1 MPWLHV
7 VPAPLQLII
16 TPCHHAAVSLSGS
29 PNTPPVTIRG
39 KQRTH
44 TYQPTPPR
52 PTPTVPCLSKSSPH
66 TFVPHNGAAP
76 LLPTAQGELASSQ
89 AVNAGLTSEVTALK
103 ATAASQQQQLDG
115 ARAAADTAKAQLTA
129 VKAAKANLHVSR
141 GEGGIHEGRE
151 GHCIAATGAISITA
165 QPMATISLC

>member
-1 MPWLHV
+1 M
-7 VPAPLQLII
+7 
-16 TPCHHAAVSLSGS
+16 
-29 PNTPPVTIRG
+29 
-39 KQRTH
+39 
-44 TYQPTPPR
+44 
-52 PTPTVPCLSKSSPH
+52 
-66 TFVPHNGAAP
+66 
-76 LLPTAQGELASSQ
+76 
-89 AVNAGLTSEVTALK
+89 NAGLTSEVTALK